1 MQIDGKKIFNKGTL
15 LFRLCLMA
23 SLELQEKNI
32 AHPTLERYLSPGE
45 MVDMLYF
52 SCEQALEEEFKFCF
66 LHYERDALKELM
78 ELTNKYLKDGS
89 LLEGI
94 GEYLVYH
101 NKSWIEVR
109 ELALKTIHIFGYE
122 LDDFDYDPD

>member
-1 MQIDGKKIFNKGTL
+1 MQIDGKEIFNKGTL

-23 SLELQEKNI
+23 SFELQEKNI

-78 ELTNKYLKDGS
+78 ELMDKYLKDGS

>member
-1 MQIDGKKIFNKGTL
+1 
-15 LFRLCLMA
+15 
-23 SLELQEKNI
+23 
-32 AHPTLERYLSPGE
+32 
-45 MVDMLYF
+45 MLYF
-52 SCEQALEEEFKFCF
+52 SCEQALKEEFEFCF
-66 LHYERDALKELM
+66 LSYERDALRELM
-78 ELTNKYLKDGS
+78 ELMDKYLKDDS

>member
-1 MQIDGKKIFNKGTL
+1 MQIDGKKIFNKGML

-23 SLELQEKNI
+23 SFELQEKNI
-32 AHPTLERYLSPGE
+32 AHPTLKCYLSPGE

-52 SCEQALEEEFKFCF
+52 SCEQALKEEFEFCF
-66 LHYERDALKELM
+66 LSYERDALRELM
-78 ELTNKYLKDGS
+78 ELMDKYLKDDS

>member
-23 SLELQEKNI
+23 SFELQEKNI

-52 SCEQALEEEFKFCF
+52 SCEQALKEEFEFCF
-66 LHYERDALKELM
+66 LSYERDALRELM
-78 ELTNKYLKDGS
+78 ELMDKYLKDDS

-122 LDDFDYDPD
+122 LDGFDYDPD

>member
-1 MQIDGKKIFNKGTL
+1 MQIDGKEIFNKGTL

-23 SLELQEKNI
+23 SFELQEKNI

-52 SCEQALEEEFKFCF
+52 SCEQALKEEFEFCF
-66 LHYERDALKELM
+66 LSYERDALRELM
-78 ELTNKYLKDGS
+78 ELMDKYLKDGS

>member
-32 AHPTLERYLSPGE
+32 AHPTLERYLSPEE

-66 LHYERDALKELM
+66 LHYERDTLKELV
-78 ELTNKYLKDGS
+78 ELMDKYLKDGS

>member
-1 MQIDGKKIFNKGTL
+1 MQINGKNIFNKGTL

-52 SCEQALEEEFKFCF
+52 SCEQALKEEFEFCF
-66 LHYERDALKELM
+66 LSYERDALRELM
-78 ELTNKYLKDGS
+78 ELMDKYLKDDS

>member
-1 MQIDGKKIFNKGTL
+1 MQIDGKEIFNKGTL

-52 SCEQALEEEFKFCF
+52 SCEQALEEEFEFCF
-66 LHYERDALKELM
+66 LSYERDALRELM
-78 ELTNKYLKDGS
+78 ELMDKYLKDDS

-109 ELALKTIHIFGYE
+109 ELALKTIQIFGYE
-122 LDDFDYDPD
+122 LDDFDYDLD

>member
-1 MQIDGKKIFNKGTL
+1 MQIDGKEIFNKGTL

-52 SCEQALEEEFKFCF
+52 SCEQALKEEFEFCF
-66 LHYERDALKELM
+66 LSYERDALRELM
-78 ELTNKYLKDGS
+78 ELMDKYLKDGS

>member
-23 SLELQEKNI
+23 SFGLQEKNI

-78 ELTNKYLKDGS
+78 GLMDKYLKDGS

-109 ELALKTIHIFGYE
+109 ELALKTIHIFGYD
-122 LDDFDYDPD
+122 LDDFNYDFD

>member
-1 MQIDGKKIFNKGTL
+1 MQINGKKIFNKGTL

-66 LHYERDALKELM
+66 LHYERDTLKELV
-78 ELTNKYLKDGS
+78 ELMDKYLKDGS

>member
-1 MQIDGKKIFNKGTL
+1 MQINGKEIFNKGTL

-78 ELTNKYLKDGS
+78 ELMDKYLEDGS

-109 ELALKTIHIFGYE
+109 KLALKTLHIFGYD
-122 LDDFDYDPD
+122 LDDFDYD

>member
-1 MQIDGKKIFNKGTL
+1 MQIDGKEIFNKGTL

-23 SLELQEKNI
+23 SFELQEKNI

-52 SCEQALEEEFKFCF
+52 SCEQALKEEFEFCF
-66 LHYERDALKELM
+66 LSYERDALRELM
-78 ELTNKYLKDGS
+78 ELMDKYLKDGS

-109 ELALKTIHIFGYE
+109 ELALKTLHIFGYD
-122 LDDFDYDPD
+122 LDDFDYD

>member
-45 MVDMLYF
+45 IVDMLYF

-66 LHYERDALKELM
+66 LHYERDTLKELV
-78 ELTNKYLKDGS
+78 ELMDKYLKDGS

>member
-23 SLELQEKNI
+23 SFELQEKNI

-52 SCEQALEEEFKFCF
+52 SCEQALKEEFEFCF
-66 LHYERDALKELM
+66 LSYERDALRELM
-78 ELTNKYLKDGS
+78 ELMDKYLKDDS

>member
-52 SCEQALEEEFKFCF
+52 SCEQALKEEFEFCF
-66 LHYERDALKELM
+66 LSYERDALRELM
-78 ELTNKYLKDGS
+78 ELMDKYLKDDS

>member
-1 MQIDGKKIFNKGTL
+1 MQIDGKEIFNKGTL

-23 SLELQEKNI
+23 SFELQEKNI
-32 AHPTLERYLSPGE
+32 AHPTLERYLSPRE

-52 SCEQALEEEFKFCF
+52 SCEQALKEEFEFCF
-66 LHYERDALKELM
+66 LPYERDALRELM
-78 ELTNKYLKDGS
+78 ELMDKYLKDGS

-122 LDDFDYDPD
+122 LDDFDYD

>member
-1 MQIDGKKIFNKGTL
+1 
-15 LFRLCLMA
+15 
-23 SLELQEKNI
+23 
-32 AHPTLERYLSPGE
+32 
-45 MVDMLYF
+45 MLYF

-66 LHYERDALKELM
+66 LYYERDALKELM
-78 ELTNKYLKDGS
+78 ELMDKYLKDSS

-109 ELALKTIHIFGYE
+109 ELALKTIHIFGYD
-122 LDDFDYDPD
+122 LDDFNYDFD

>member
-23 SLELQEKNI
+23 SFELQEKNI

-52 SCEQALEEEFKFCF
+52 SCEQALKEGFEFCF
-66 LHYERDALKELM
+66 LSYERDALRELM
-78 ELTNKYLKDGS
+78 ELMDKYLKDDS

-109 ELALKTIHIFGYE
+109 ELALKTIHIFGYD
-122 LDDFDYDPD
+122 LDDFDYD

>member
-23 SLELQEKNI
+23 SFELQEKNI

-45 MVDMLYF
+45 MVDILYF
-52 SCEQALEEEFKFCF
+52 SCEQALKEEFEFCF
-66 LHYERDALKELM
+66 LSYERDALRELM
-78 ELTNKYLKDGS
+78 ELMDKYLKDDS

>member
-23 SLELQEKNI
+23 SFELQEKNI

-52 SCEQALEEEFKFCF
+52 SCEQALKEEFEFCF
-66 LHYERDALKELM
+66 LSYERDALRELKELID
-78 ELTNKYLKDGS
+78 KYTEDDSILKGEEDGY
-89 LLEGI
+89 
-94 GEYLVYH
+94 YLVYQ

-109 ELALKTIHIFGYE
+109 ELALKTIHIFGYD
-122 LDDFDYDPD
+122 LGVFDLY

>member
-1 MQIDGKKIFNKGTL
+1 
-15 LFRLCLMA
+15 MA

-32 AHPTLERYLSPGE
+32 AHPTLERYLLPGE
-45 MVDMLYF
+45 IVDMLYF
-52 SCEQALEEEFKFCF
+52 SCEQALKEEFKFCF

-78 ELTNKYLKDGS
+78 ELMDKYLKDGS

-109 ELALKTIHIFGYE
+109 ELALKTLHIFGYD
-122 LDDFDYDPD
+122 LGDFDLY

>member
-52 SCEQALEEEFKFCF
+52 SCEQALKEEFEFCF
-66 LHYERDALKELM
+66 LSYERDALRELM
-78 ELTNKYLKDGS
+78 ELMDKYLKDDS

-122 LDDFDYDPD
+122 LDDFDYD

>member
-1 MQIDGKKIFNKGTL
+1 
-15 LFRLCLMA
+15 MA

-66 LHYERDALKELM
+66 LHYERDTLKELV
-78 ELTNKYLKDGS
+78 ELMDKYLKDGS
-89 LLEGI
+89 LLEGM